1 MSHIIKK
8 HETTRIELTTLSNAL
23 AELDEI
29 YQGMTMIQMR
39 VFITIASHEP
49 IAASELTVLL
59 SSDKTTICRCVQL
72 LSNGESNRRKA
83 NGLGLVQFQTHP
95 QDKRRHILTL
105 TQAGRLLAKVL
116 TIKLSEVTKA

>member
-49 IAASELTVLL
+49 ITASELTVLL
-59 SSDKTTICRCVQL
+59 SSDKTTICRCVHL
-72 LSNGESNRRKA
+72 VMGNRIGEK
-83 NGLGLVQFQTHP
+83 P
-95 QDKRRHILTL
+95 MD
-105 TQAGRLLAKVL
+105 LA
-116 TIKLSEVTKA
+116 